1 MGTWFYYFIQSVIYV
16 LQFVGRIH
24 RGKKMMKTDCNK
36 VTESKYDNSDERQ
49 SSHLQVPSNTSP
61 LKLFLKR
68 SSDMNCRLSEKINL
82 QSIHVYQV
90 DEGNIVNEDVCLW

>member
-1 MGTWFYYFIQSVIYV
+1 
-16 LQFVGRIH
+16 
-24 RGKKMMKTDCNK
+24 MMKTDCNK
-36 VTESKYDNSDERQ
+36 VTESKYDDNSDERH

-82 QSIHVYQV
+82 QSIYQV
-90 DEGNIVNEDVCLW
+90 DEGNIVNDHVCLW

>member
-1 MGTWFYYFIQSVIYV
+1 M
-16 LQFVGRIH
+16 
-24 RGKKMMKTDCNK
+24 
-36 VTESKYDNSDERQ
+36 TESKYDDNNDERH
-49 SSHLQVPSNTSP
+49 SLHLQVPSNTSP

-90 DEGNIVNEDVCLW
+90 DKGNIINKDVWVY